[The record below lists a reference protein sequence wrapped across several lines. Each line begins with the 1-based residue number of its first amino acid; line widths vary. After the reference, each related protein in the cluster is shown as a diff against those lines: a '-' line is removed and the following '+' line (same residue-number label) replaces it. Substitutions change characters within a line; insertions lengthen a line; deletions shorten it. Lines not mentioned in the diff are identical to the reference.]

1 MNKDNEVSDIAS
13 SCKRTKKTKLVREKK
28 STRYES
34 EKLRTEIK
42 MAEKFTTRDLD
53 ERLIA
58 EVAKRVGGVRGFYS
72 MDRVAAAMEG
82 IVKTPF
88 IPELDKKRGRTL
100 HQNRTTTTVII
111 FFFNYHFK
119 THCSGRIPLWF

>member
-1 MNKDNEVSDIAS
+1 
-13 SCKRTKKTKLVREKK
+13 
-28 STRYES
+28 
-34 EKLRTEIK
+34 

-72 MDRVAAAMEG
+72 TDIAAIAMEG

-88 IPELDKKRGRTL
+88 TPEIEKEERRKY
-100 HQNRTTTTVII
+100 
-111 FFFNYHFK
+111 FNPPALEKYEGK
-119 THCSGRIPLWF
+119 